1 MIKQSSILI
10 SSLLLAAG
18 LVFTASAEQPAKPAL
33 QKTEMQAPQRQ
44 GMKLA
49 QPTPNKQQI
58 RSQYK
63 KTRWQR
69 NQRQLK
75 LEGPGGP
82 AAIPETD
89 CPPLPTKACL
99 DTWDVKAR

>member
-1 MIKQSSILI
+1 MIKQSFILI

-18 LVFTASAEQPAKPAL
+18 LVFTASAEQPAKPAM
-33 QKTEMQAPQRQ
+33 QKMEMQAPQRQ

-49 QPTPNKQQI
+49 QPMPNKQQI

-63 KTRWQR
+63 KTRWQSY
-69 NQRQLK
+69 QRQLK
-75 LEGPGGP
+75 LKGPGGT
-82 AAIPETD
+82 AAIPDTD
-89 CPPLPTKACL
+89 CPPLPTKDCL